1 MAKRILLGLAFA
13 LALALATAGQVAAAG
28 GLIRDAEIEATLKRL
43 AYPMLRAAGIN
54 PGSVRIYI
62 IQDSEPNAFVAGGY
76 NLFVNTGLVT
86 RLKTVDQLKSVL
98 AHEIGHMAGGHT
110 IRRDDAIGGAKGIAA
125 VGMAAAIAATVA
137 GSPGAGV
144 ALATGAG
151 NAAYRTT
158 LAYSRSEEAAA
169 DQAGLRYLI
178 AAGGDPE
185 ATLEVLRMFR
195 GQEALLSSSQDAYSR
210 THPLWSERIM
220 LLEQKVAEAKRSSV
234 PDPTEVY
241 WHGRMV
247 AKFKGFIQTPGQ
259 TLRNYPESDG
269 SEPARLA
276 RAVAWHR
283 QPNLKRALAEV
294 DGLIASRPD
303 DPYYQELRGQFLLED
318 GQARAAAA
326 AYAKAVALAPKEPL
340 LLGGYGR
347 ALLNADQPD
356 QAAEVLR
363 QAIAKD
369 KANPEVL
376 RDLARAEAELG
387 DEGAASLATAERFVL
402 EGRFNDA
409 LRQAAR
415 AQQML
420 PRGSPGWRQ
429 ADDVITMAR
438 RALKTR

>member
-220 LLEQKVAEAKRSSV
+220 LLEQKVAEAKRPSP

>member
-144 ALATGAG
+144 ALAAGAG

-210 THPLWSERIM
+210 THPLWSERI
-220 LLEQKVAEAKRSSV
+220 LLREQKVAEAKRSSV

-247 AKFKGFIQTPGQ
+247 AKFKGFLQTPGQ

-294 DGLIASRPD
+294 DGLIAARPE

-347 ALLNADQPD
+347 ALLNADQAD
-356 QAAEVLR
+356 QAAQVLR

>member
-1 MAKRILLGLAFA
+1 MAKRILFGLAFA

-110 IRRDDAIGGAKGIAA
+110 IRRDDAMSGAKGIAA
-125 VGMAAAIAATVA
+125 IGMAAAIAATVA

-220 LLEQKVAEAKRSSV
+220 LLEQKVAEAKRPSA
-234 PDPTEVY
+234 PDPAEVY

-283 QPNLKRALAEV
+283 QPNLKRALAQV
-294 DGLIASRPD
+294 DGLIAARPD

-387 DEGAASLATAERFVL
+387 NEGAASLATAERFVL